1 MERRRWS
8 ADDMAKLQSMARKYP
23 AAQIA
28 AELGRGL
35 AATMM
40 KAHELR
46 ISLRMKRNREGG
58 SPDPGAAG
66 FDWRSASRTAVGI
79 TTRVGSRGRR
89 S

>member
-8 ADDMAKLQSMARKYP
+8 VDDTAKLQSMGGKVP

-35 AATMM
+35 AATIT

-46 ISLRMKRNREGG
+46 ISLRMKRDRESR
-58 SPDPGAAG
+58 SPRSDPGAAG
-66 FDWRSASRTAVGI
+66 FDLPTK
-79 TTRVGSRGRR
+79 
-89 S
+89 